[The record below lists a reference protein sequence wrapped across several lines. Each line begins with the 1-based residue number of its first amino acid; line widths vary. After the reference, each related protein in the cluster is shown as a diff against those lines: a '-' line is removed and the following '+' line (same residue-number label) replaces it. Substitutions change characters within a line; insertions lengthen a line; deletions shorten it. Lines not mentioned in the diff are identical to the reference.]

1 MKYKYIVTGYW
12 KKIDKMNT
20 QRFKLID
27 DVVWLIN
34 SFDQSNPIIKN
45 ANDFDFTVQSR
56 ASHNGAEIVDTGDI
70 IWSVAYLK

>member
-12 KKIDKMNT
+12 KKNDKLNT

-34 SFDQSNPIIKN
+34 SFD
-45 ANDFDFTVQSR
+45 
-56 ASHNGAEIVDTGDI
+56 
-70 IWSVAYLK
+70 